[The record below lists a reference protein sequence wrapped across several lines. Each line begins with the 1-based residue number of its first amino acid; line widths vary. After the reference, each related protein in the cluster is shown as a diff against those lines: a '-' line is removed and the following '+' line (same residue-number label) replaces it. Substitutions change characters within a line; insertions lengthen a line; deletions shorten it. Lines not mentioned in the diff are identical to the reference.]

1 MDKVFDARIVAPA
14 GIIYAGC
21 PFSGKTTHILKLL
34 KNRERL
40 FTKKFDYIYWFYGQY
55 NKTIKMFEENPQ
67 MNIIPVAGLPENIDD
82 YIFSDRQGCH
92 VYDDL
97 MDEASSNKTLLS
109 LASRKCHHNSVTWIL
124 VMQNLF
130 HHGRERVSLLRC
142 AHYLVLFK
150 NPLDKTMA
158 YHLASKIMPRNQKCF
173 LDIYNR
179 ATSRPNGYI
188 FIDGAQSTPEQ
199 ARFRTDIF
207 DVVQTVFNPTQCE
220 HEPLKKNEDMKY
232 KSY

>member
-55 NKTIKMFEENPQ
+55 NDTIKMFEEYPQ

-97 MDEASSNKTLLS
+97 MDEASSNKTLLD
-109 LASRKCHHNSVTWIL
+109 LASRKCHHNSVSWIL

-130 HHGRERVSLLRC
+130 HHYTRKKVNTRWIGGLCLNVGQ
-142 AHYLVLFK
+142 V
-150 NPLDKTMA
+150 
-158 YHLASKIMPRNQKCF
+158 
-173 LDIYNR
+173 DIYLEVNF
-179 ATSRPNGYI
+179 G
-188 FIDGAQSTPEQ
+188 ST
-199 ARFRTDIF
+199 RLITNSFLSKR
-207 DVVQTVFNPTQCE
+207 
-220 HEPLKKNEDMKY
+220 
-232 KSY
+232 